1 MDIASLG
8 IKVDSSDVATASTDL
23 DRLTTAGI
31 KAEESAKR
39 SGSAWSKSL
48 SAMAGDTQ
56 QIVRELQALNA
67 KQDATAKL
75 MVTVGTAVT
84 GAATSFSSA
93 AVSISSYQA
102 KLDAL
107 ASANQKSSDST
118 RRSSEETRKQADSL
132 SALLGRIDPTVA
144 ALGRLDELEKKL
156 GQQKRLGAL
165 DAETFAQYQAK
176 IDQSRAALGRFDDS
190 LTRTG
195 NTARQNAAAL
205 RGVPAQFTDIVTS
218 IQGGQAPLTVLLQQG
233 GQLKDMFGGIGPA
246 AKALGGYILG
256 LVNPYTVAAA
266 AAAALGLAYYKGSQ
280 ESAEFRKAVVLTG
293 NAAGTSAPQ
302 LAEMSR
308 QISATVGTTGAAA
321 EVLTQLAASGKI
333 ASGSFIEIGKAALAM
348 EQATG
353 KAVADTV
360 AEFVEIGKDPV
371 GAAKKLQDQYRFL
384 TQSVYEQIVALKEQ
398 GDTIGAAKLL
408 TDAYSEA
415 IQSRTG
421 EITQNLGLIQ
431 SAWKGIK
438 SAAKEALDATLEVG
452 RSQSIDAQIAAK
464 QAVLDSRKT
473 SIAASIFSGTLGP
486 DSDSTRFI
494 QNQIDALKK
503 EKVQIEENAK
513 ADKARR
519 DQNAAVVDA
528 TDRILAANKANE
540 SVEKRRNR
548 LIKEYLRDIETIR
561 GKNSGSALV
570 TAEAVAKGVQEIKD
584 KNKDPA
590 KPKGPTPSVDLTAF
604 NNTKLAM
611 AALVDDYKNSQKEL
625 EAEQKAGIISQADYF
640 ARRTVLIS
648 AEKEQVTAAYQAE
661 IDALQA
667 AKAKSSTTANQSLAL
682 DQKIA
687 TARADMLQAQKD
699 ADSQQRVLAANETS
713 RLQKQT
719 VASQAYVEQLER
731 QRAALAASGSRAASA
746 LGLGDRQQGL
756 QNSLDSTT
764 DRFNDERAKL
774 LDRRKTAPDKYS
786 NEDYLKDLSSLQA
799 AENSYRDTVL
809 ANYDKMTAAQSDWRK
824 GATSAYQ
831 TYLESAQNVAGQ
843 TKNLFSNAFSSMEDA
858 VVNFAVTGKAS
869 FSDFT
874 KSVIA
879 DMARIAA
886 RQASTS
892 LLSTGVSALGGL
904 FSGGVTSAGST
915 AAGYT
920 GAAYQS
926 YLTGTRATGGSVAPS
941 SLYQVNENGPE
952 LYNQGGKSYLMTGAN
967 GGSVTPLT
975 SGSTAA
981 MGSGS
986 GSGSIQ
992 VSIAIA
998 SDGSTDVSSN
1008 QSGLQQFGAEV
1019 GKLVEQKYKEL
1030 EARSLGAQGNIRK
1043 AINGRA

>member
-1 MDIASLG
+1 
-8 IKVDSSDVATASTDL
+8 V
-23 DRLTTAGI
+23 
-31 KAEESAKR
+31 
-39 SGSAWSKSL
+39 
-48 SAMAGDTQ
+48 
-56 QIVRELQALNA
+56 
-67 KQDATAKL
+67 
-75 MVTVGTAVT
+75 
-84 GAATSFSSA
+84 
-93 AVSISSYQA
+93 
-102 KLDAL
+102 L
-107 ASANQKSSDST
+107 A
-118 RRSSEETRKQADSL
+118 
-132 SALLGRIDPTVA
+132 
-144 ALGRLDELEKKL
+144 
-156 GQQKRLGAL
+156 
-165 DAETFAQYQAK
+165 
-176 IDQSRAALGRFDDS
+176 
-190 LTRTG
+190 
-195 NTARQNAAAL
+195 
-205 RGVPAQFTDIVTS
+205 
-218 IQGGQAPLTVLLQQG
+218 
-233 GQLKDMFGGIGPA
+233 
-246 AKALGGYILG
+246 
-256 LVNPYTVAAA
+256 
-266 AAAALGLAYYKGSQ
+266 
-280 ESAEFRKAVVLTG
+280 
-293 NAAGTSAPQ
+293 
-302 LAEMSR
+302 
-308 QISATVGTTGAAA
+308 
-321 EVLTQLAASGKI
+321 QLAASGKV
-333 ASGSFIEIGKAALAM
+333 ASGSFVEVSKAALAM

-371 GAAKKLQDQYRFL
+371 ASAKKLQDQYHFL

-408 TDAYSEA
+408 TDTYSET

-421 EITQNLGLIQ
+421 QITQNLGLIE

-438 SAAKEALDATLEVG
+438 NAAKEAFDATLDVG

-473 SIAASIFSGTLGP
+473 SITASIFSGTLGP

-494 QNQIDALKK
+494 QTQIDALKK
-503 EKVQIEENAK
+503 EKTQIEENAK
-513 ADKARR
+513 TEKTRR
-519 DQNAAVVDA
+519 EQNSAVVDA

-540 SVEKRRNR
+540 TVEQRRKR

-561 GKNSGSALV
+561 GKNAGSALV
-570 TAEAVAKGVQEIKD
+570 TPEAVASGVQEIKD

-611 AALVDDYKNSQKEL
+611 AGLVDDYKNSQKEL
-625 EAEQKAGIISQADYF
+625 EAEQKAGVISQADYF
-640 ARRTVLIS
+640 TRRTVLIA

-667 AKAKSSTTANQSLAL
+667 AKAKSSTTANQSLEL

-699 ADSQQRVLAANETS
+699 ADSQQKVLAANETS

-731 QRAALAASGSRAASA
+731 QRAALAASGSRAAASI
-746 LGLGDRQQGL
+746 GLGDRQQGL

-786 NEDYLKDLSSLQA
+786 VEDYQKDLASLQA

-809 ANYDKMTAAQSDWRK
+809 SNYDKMTAAQSDWRS

-843 TKNLFSNAFSSMEDA
+843 TKSLFSNAFSSMEDA
-858 VVNFAVTGKAS
+858 IVNFATTGKLS
-869 FSDFT
+869 FSDFA

-886 RQASTS
+886 RQATTS
-892 LLSTGVSALGGL
+892 LLSTGVSALSGV
-904 FSGGVTSAGST
+904 FSGGASAATTAGSSI
-915 AAGYT
+915 GDYT
-920 GAAYQS
+920 GAAFQAYA
-926 YLTGTRATGGSVAPS
+926 TGGRATGGSVAPS
-941 SLYQVNENGPE
+941 SLYQVNEKGAE
-952 LYNQGGKSYLMTGAN
+952 LYNEGGKSYLMTGAN

-986 GSGSIQ
+986 ASGGIQ

-1008 QSGLQQFGAEV
+1008 QTGLQQFGTEV

>member
-23 DRLTTAGI
+23 DRLTTAGA

-84 GAATSFSSA
+84 SAATSFSSA

-132 SALLGRIDPTVA
+132 ATLLGRIDPTVA

-280 ESAEFRKAVVLTG
+280 ESSEFRKALVLTG

-302 LAEMSR
+302 LAEIAR

-321 EVLTQLAASGKI
+321 EVLAQLASSGKI
-333 ASGSFIEIGKAALAM
+333 ASGSFGMITKAALEM
-348 EQATG
+348 QDATG
-353 KAVADTV
+353 RAASETV
-360 AEFVEIGKDPV
+360 AEFVKIGKDPV
-371 GAAKKLQDQYRFL
+371 AAAKELNDQYSFL
-384 TQSVYEQIVALKEQ
+384 TQSVYAQIVALKEQ
-398 GDTIGAAKLL
+398 GNTIGAAKLL
-408 TDAYSEA
+408 TDSYASAVRERA
-415 IQSRTG
+415 T
-421 EITQNLGLIQ
+421 EITANLGFVERGWL
-431 SAWKGIK
+431 AIK
-438 SAAKEALDATLEVG
+438 KAAKEALDATLSVG
-452 RSQSIDAQIAAK
+452 RKDTAAQTRADLVTARDNAQRLGSGPRGGGGRSAADIQKEIDFLDVQTEAEQARAK
-464 QAVLDSRKT
+464 FVGDRVKNEQ
-473 SIAASIFSGTLGP
+473 
-486 DSDSTRFI
+486 
-494 QNQIDALKK
+494 
-503 EKVQIEENAK
+503 
-513 ADKARR
+513 
-519 DQNAAVVDA
+519 AAVTA
-528 TDRILAANKANE
+528 TSKVLELNKSNE
-540 SVEKRRNR
+540 SQEAKRNR
-548 LIKEYLRDIETIR
+548 LISEYRRDIEAIR
-561 GKNSGSALV
+561 KVNPDSKLV
-570 TAEAVAKGVQEIKD
+570 TDDAVAKGIQAINE

-590 KPKGPTPSVDLTAF
+590 KPKGASPPVDLTAF
-604 NNTKLAM
+604 NNAKLAM
-611 AALVDDYKNSQKEL
+611 AGLVDDYKNSQKDL

-640 ARRTVLIS
+640 ARRTVLIA

-731 QRAALAASGSRAASA
+731 QRAALAASGSQAASA

-809 ANYDKMTAAQSDWRK
+809 ANYDKMTDAQSDWRS

-843 TKNLFSNAFSSMEDA
+843 TKSLFSNAFSSMEDA
-858 VVNFAVTGKAS
+858 IVSFATTGKLS
-869 FSDFT
+869 FSDFA

-952 LYNQGGKSYLMTGAN
+952 LYSQGGKSYLMTGAN

-1008 QSGLQQFGAEV
+1008 QSGLQQFGTEV

-1030 EARSLGAQGNIRK
+1030 EARSLSAQGNIRK